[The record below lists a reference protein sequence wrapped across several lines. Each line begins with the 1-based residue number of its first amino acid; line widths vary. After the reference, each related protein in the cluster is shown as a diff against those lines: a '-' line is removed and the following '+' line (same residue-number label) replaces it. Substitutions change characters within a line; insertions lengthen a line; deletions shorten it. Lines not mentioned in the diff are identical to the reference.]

1 MNNLFTPLISIITVV
16 FNGERYLEET
26 ILSILNQ
33 TYQNIEYIVI
43 DGESNDNT
51 LEIIKKYQNNITF
64 WISEA
69 DDGIADAM
77 NKGLKYAKG
86 EFVLFIHADDYLIDS
101 NCIKNA
107 VDKFDDETDI
117 FAFSILF
124 ETVHNKTLRHSAWHI
139 GMYIKTKI
147 LHQGVLCRRQLF
159 EKIGYFDT
167 SFKIAMDYDF
177 FLRCYL
183 NDIKTKIFTDV
194 LAVMRDTGLSSRMDW
209 KSLKK
214 RFKEEKIT
222 HFKNCQ
228 SSFGI
233 LCYHL
238 YWLFYLP
245 YRFLLTNIKENK

>member
-107 VDKFDDETDI
+107 VDKFDDKIDI
-117 FAFSILF
+117 FAFF
-124 ETVHNKTLRHSAWHI
+124 CTLA
-139 GMYIKTKI
+139 
-147 LHQGVLCRRQLF
+147 QN
-159 EKIGYFDT
+159 
-167 SFKIAMDYDF
+167 IAI
-177 FLRCYL
+177 RV
-183 NDIKTKIFTDV
+183 N
-194 LAVMRDTGLSSRMDW
+194 
-209 KSLKK
+209 
-214 RFKEEKIT
+214 
-222 HFKNCQ
+222 N
-228 SSFGI
+228 
-233 LCYHL
+233 
-238 YWLFYLP
+238 
-245 YRFLLTNIKENK
+245 